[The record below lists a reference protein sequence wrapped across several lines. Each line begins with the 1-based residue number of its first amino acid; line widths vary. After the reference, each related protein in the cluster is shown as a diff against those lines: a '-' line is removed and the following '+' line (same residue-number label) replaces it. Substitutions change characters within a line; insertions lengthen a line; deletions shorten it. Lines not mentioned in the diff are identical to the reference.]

1 MGRIALIDDGCVHR
15 DPIGFLVSTDDG
27 RTRRASSVRL
37 FVCLCVRVFAA
48 NQPTMDGSLA
58 NLARAQDEFRNA
70 VSVGLSEIKSAYET
84 VVKDSATEHKG
95 REEERE
101 RARRTI
107 ETAENDK
114 EKLETKLTQCEE
126 ALKET
131 KNVLMET
138 REQAKD
144 VRVECDRL
152 IF

>member
-1 MGRIALIDDGCVHR
+1 MMDACIGIQSDSSCRRTTGER
-15 DPIGFLVSTDDG
+15 DA
-27 RTRRASSVRL
+27 RRRRRL
-37 FVCLCVRVFAA
+37 FVCSSVCVFAA

>member
-1 MGRIALIDDGCVHR
+1 
-15 DPIGFLVSTDDG
+15 
-27 RTRRASSVRL
+27 
-37 FVCLCVRVFAA
+37 
-48 NQPTMDGSLA
+48 MDGSLA

-84 VVKDSATEHKG
+84 VVKDSAMEHKG

-144 VRVECDRL
+144 VRVECDDRL

>member
-1 MGRIALIDDGCVHR
+1 
-15 DPIGFLVSTDDG
+15 
-27 RTRRASSVRL
+27 
-37 FVCLCVRVFAA
+37 
-48 NQPTMDGSLA
+48 MDGSLA
-58 NLARAQDEFRNA
+58 NLARAQDEFRNT

-144 VRVECDRL
+144 VRGGVDDDFL
-152 IF
+152 IDYDF

>member
-1 MGRIALIDDGCVHR
+1 
-15 DPIGFLVSTDDG
+15 
-27 RTRRASSVRL
+27 
-37 FVCLCVRVFAA
+37 
-48 NQPTMDGSLA
+48 MDGSLA

-84 VVKDSATEHKG
+84 VVKDSATEHNG
-95 REEERE
+95 REEGRE
-101 RARRTI
+101 WARRTI

-152 IF
+152 IDFLIFVSLFVFSLYPGSCVRLLSMMNTDLVVRL

>member
-1 MGRIALIDDGCVHR
+1 
-15 DPIGFLVSTDDG
+15 
-27 RTRRASSVRL
+27 
-37 FVCLCVRVFAA
+37 
-48 NQPTMDGSLA
+48 MDGSLA
-58 NLARAQDEFRNA
+58 NLSRAQDEFRNA

-152 IF
+152 IDFLIFVSLFVFSLYHPVRVCDYYR

>member
-1 MGRIALIDDGCVHR
+1 
-15 DPIGFLVSTDDG
+15 
-27 RTRRASSVRL
+27 
-37 FVCLCVRVFAA
+37 
-48 NQPTMDGSLA
+48 MDGSLA

-152 IF
+152 IDFLIFVSLFVFSLYPGSCVRLLSMMNTDLVVRL